1 MWVVLTSPSAV
12 TVTDDTSTT
21 ADGID
26 SDVDAQ
32 AAPAVE
38 RSGSRFV
45 RPTRSIRLGYAFYP
59 KTLMEGIPPCY
70 SRGCARRDN
79 EVRGEE
85 SHPEAETLLNPFGSL
100 TTVKYVPP
108 GKTMPDSSGFGS
120 RPHASKALE
129 QRVGK

>member
-100 TTVKYVPP
+100 EH
-108 GKTMPDSSGFGS
+108 F
-120 RPHASKALE
+120 
-129 QRVGK
+129 QI